1 MRGEYTCNAITA
13 WAMLG
18 SSPHAWGIRFD
29 ALHADVGFRFIP
41 TCVGNTQAATRLP
54 YQHAVHPHVR
64 GEYKG
69 AIHAHGFDD
78 GSSPRAWG
86 ILRCPQKT
94 AVRLRFIPT
103 CVGNTG
109 QGGRNCAAVSV
120 HPHVRGEYRIK
131 CPKKRISVHPHVRG
145 EYKIKNDAM
154 SDQDGSSPRA
164 WGILAGEV
172 VAKDIARFI
181 PTCVGNTP

>member
-1 MRGEYTCNAITA
+1 MPTGLTTVHPHVRGEYCAVHRKR
-13 WAMLG
+13 LSVYG
-18 SSPHAWGIRFD
+18 SSPRAWGIQGR
-29 ALHADVGFRFIP
+29 AAETVRPFRFIP
-41 TCVGNTQAATRLP
+41 TCVGNT
-54 YQHAVHPHVR
+54 
-64 GEYKG
+64 E
-69 AIHAHGFDD
+69 D
-78 GSSPRAWG
+78 
-86 ILRCPQKT
+86 
-94 AVRLRFIPT
+94 
-103 CVGNTG
+103 
-109 QGGRNCAAVSV
+109 
-120 HPHVRGEYRIK
+120 IK